1 MERLRLTGK
10 CDGSNLLILKPSP
23 DVGMAPRKP
32 NLTELSVFVPRGA
45 VPQCRPKAV
54 RHSSKARAWKA
65 KSTFGCTSK
74 VANLSYFTVSPLS
87 GE

>member
-45 VPQCRPKAV
+45 VPQCRSKGRPPLVQSKGVEGEVDIWMHVQGSKPKLL
-54 RHSSKARAWKA
+54 H
-65 KSTFGCTSK
+65 C
-74 VANLSYFTVSPLS
+74 
-87 GE
+87 